1 MIWVGDVDGG
11 MRIKYKG
18 PGAEWDAPTY
28 NAVSTWSNGG
38 SGVIMVSNSSE
49 NSSAVDLVQISASP
63 GPLKL
68 AAGTSTSFHLDLC
81 ITPFKERNAVLKS
94 HFQSRYF
101 QIGYP
106 DHHMYTP
113 QEVADT
119 GATIATIH
127 QGVDSM
133 INPYINWPFDPAS
146 VGLQTNFSHRFSD
159 LSNPN
164 HTVAN
169 RFKLYYTARER
180 VFSNS

>member
-1 MIWVGDVDGG
+1 M
-11 MRIKYKG
+11 
-18 PGAEWDAPTY
+18 
-28 NAVSTWSNGG
+28 
-38 SGVIMVSNSSE
+38 
-49 NSSAVDLVQISASP
+49 
-63 GPLKL
+63 
-68 AAGTSTSFHLDLC
+68 
-81 ITPFKERNAVLKS
+81 LKS

-133 INPYINWPFDPAS
+133 INPCINWPFDPAS